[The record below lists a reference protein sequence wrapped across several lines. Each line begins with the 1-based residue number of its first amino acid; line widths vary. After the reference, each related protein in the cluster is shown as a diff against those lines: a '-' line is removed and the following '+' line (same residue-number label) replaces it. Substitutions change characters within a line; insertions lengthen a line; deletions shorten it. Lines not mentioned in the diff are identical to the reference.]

1 METKKDD
8 KKLPKKNN
16 KKPKDS
22 VIIPIEKPVSLKK
35 LEDGVYHTGDK
46 VLYEAAPDEE
56 WNCCCIKGDKELCVF
71 LFKCGIMSAVLGF
84 CFVMLVNDNKDGFY
98 ISTISLILGGVMG
111 GSTSTND
118 SKDEKKKK

>member
-1 METKKDD
+1 M
-8 KKLPKKNN
+8 KKNIDN
-16 KKPKDS
+16 KINDKINDK
-22 VIIPIEKPVSLKK
+22 IKKPVSLKK
-35 LEDGVYHTGDK
+35 LEEGVYHTGDK
-46 VLYEAAPDEE
+46 VLYEAPPDEE

-84 CFVMLVNDNKDGFY
+84 CFVMLVNDNKDAFY

-118 SKDEKKKK
+118 SKEEKKKSN